1 MPAVTPA
8 SCTPRAEVSPRV
20 RASEAPSVKS
30 ATPFPGPTARCK
42 ESASATVKAGT
53 RAPGSHTNSAVA
65 QFRRTV
71 RDTLLRHERSR
82 DVDASV
88 AVLRLIADPV
98 GRLANALHHLRNV
111 QTAALRD
118 EQGGKPRDVRR
129 RRARSVGP
137 EIEVLVTGAYRCVA
151 AARAEDH
158 LGKQL
163 SVGRVPREVLVVT

>member
-1 MPAVTPA
+1 QQRRRRSCTATPRGTPARWRQDACSPRRRTRSRGRARARTGFPPRKSPPTRRETEPGYVGAARVSPAV
-8 SCTPRAEVSPRV
+8 
-20 RASEAPSVKS
+20 
-30 ATPFPGPTARCK
+30 
-42 ESASATVKAGT
+42 
-53 RAPGSHTNSAVA
+53 
-65 QFRRTV
+65 
-71 RDTLLRHERSR
+71 RDALLRHERSR

-88 AVLRLIADPV
+88 AVLRLIADRV

-158 LGKQL
+158 LGKQ
-163 SVGRVPREVLVVT
+163 